1 MNRVLKEDGGSA
13 ARQAHL
19 DAQVLS
25 ESRGFEVKEDQMA
38 FRGPQGHQ

>member
-1 MNRVLKEDGGSA
+1 MFRVLKEDGGSA
-13 ARQAHL
+13 VRQAHL

-38 FRGPQGHQ
+38 FRDPQGHQ